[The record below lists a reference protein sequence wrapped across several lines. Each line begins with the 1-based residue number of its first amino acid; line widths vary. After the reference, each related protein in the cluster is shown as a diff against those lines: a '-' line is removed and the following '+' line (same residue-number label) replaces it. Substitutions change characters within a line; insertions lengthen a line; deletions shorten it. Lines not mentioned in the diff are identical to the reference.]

1 MPRHAVLE
9 VDLDAIAANVAVLR
23 RAAPYAELCAVVKA
37 DGYGH
42 GAVPAARAALAGGAT
57 WLAVALVEEGVALRD
72 AGLDAPILVLSQP
85 PVDSMADALA
95 ADLVPTLYT
104 REGIAA
110 AVDAAASVG
119 RTGGSVGRTGGSGG
133 GSAGA
138 AGGGSG
144 GAAWSV
150 HLKVDTGMHRVG
162 ADPEDAV
169 ELAAMIDRSDAL
181 RLGGVFTHLACA
193 DEPGHPLTVLQL
205 SRFETV
211 LQELREAGID
221 TDSVHAANSAAL
233 LLQSRSHGDLV
244 RAGIAI
250 YGIDPVPGSG
260 AGDGL
265 VPALS
270 LRSEVSFVRA
280 VPAGDGVSYGMR
292 HLFDRPATV
301 AVVPLG
307 YADGVPRNLGLSG
320 GEVLIG
326 GRRHPIRGV
335 VTMDQLVVETT
346 GADVAPGDEVVL
358 IGTQGDQVVTAQEW
372 AWLTDTIPYEIVCG
386 FSARLPRRYSGA
398 ATGRA

>member
-1 MPRHAVLE
+1 MPRHAVIE
-9 VDLDAIAANVAVLR
+9 VDLDAIAANAAVLR
-23 RAAPYAELCAVVKA
+23 RAAPDAELCAVVKA

-72 AGLDAPILVLSQP
+72 AGLEAPVLVLSQP
-85 PVDSMADALA
+85 PEDSMADALA
-95 ADLVPTLYT
+95 ARLVPTLYT

-110 AVDAAASVG
+110 AAAAS
-119 RTGGSVGRTGGSGG
+119 TD
-133 GSAGA
+133 
-138 AGGGSG
+138 AGGPP
-144 GAAWSV
+144 WTV

-162 ADPEDAV
+162 ASVDEAV
-169 ELAAMIDRSDAL
+169 ELAGVVDRSDAL
-181 RLGGVFTHLACA
+181 HLGGVFTHLACA

-205 SRFETV
+205 SRFESV
-211 LQELREAGID
+211 LQQLQHAGID
-221 TDSVHAANSAAL
+221 MDAVHAANSAGL
-233 LLQSRSHGDLV
+233 LLQSRSHGDMV
-244 RAGIAI
+244 RAGIAL

-260 AGDGL
+260 AGDEL

-270 LRSEVSFVRA
+270 LRSEVTFVRS

-307 YADGVPRNLGLSG
+307 YADGVPRDLGLVG
-320 GEVLIG
+320 GDVLIG

-335 VTMDQLVVETT
+335 VTMDQLIVETT
-346 GADVAPGDEVVL
+346 GSVVSVGDEVVL
-358 IGTQGDQVVTAQEW
+358 IGSQGDQTVTAQEW
-372 AWLTDTIPYEIVCG
+372 AWLTGTIPYEIVCG

-398 ATGRA
+398 AAGRP

>member
-1 MPRHAVLE
+1 MPRHAVIE
-9 VDLDAIAANVAVLR
+9 VDLDAIATNAAVLR

-42 GAVPAARAALAGGAT
+42 GAVPSARAALAGGAT

-85 PVDSMADALA
+85 PEDAMADALDA
-95 ADLVPTLYT
+95 RLVPTLYT
-104 REGIAA
+104 RDGIAA
-110 AVDAAASVG
+110 AAAAVAAVG
-119 RTGGSVGRTGGSGG
+119 SIGDRG
-133 GSAGA
+133 
-138 AGGGSG
+138 
-144 GAAWSV
+144 WSV
-150 HLKVDTGMHRVG
+150 HLKIDTGMHRVG
-162 ADPEDAV
+162 AAVEDAV
-169 ELAAMIDRSDAL
+169 ELAALIDRCDEL
-181 RLGGVFTHLACA
+181 HLGGVFTHLACA

-205 SRFETV
+205 SRFESV
-211 LQELREAGID
+211 LQQLQAAGID
-221 TDSVHAANSAAL
+221 TDSVHAANSAGL
-233 LLQSRSHGDLV
+233 LLHSRSHGDMV
-244 RAGIAI
+244 RAGIAL

-260 AGDGL
+260 AGDEL

-270 LRSEVSFVRA
+270 LRSEVSFVRS
-280 VPAGDGVSYGMR
+280 VPEGEGVSYGMR

-326 GRRHPIRGV
+326 GARHPIRGV

-346 GADVAPGDEVVL
+346 GASVSPGDEVVL
-358 IGTQGDQVVTAQEW
+358 IGSQGDQVVTAQEW
-372 AWLTDTIPYEIVCG
+372 AWLTGTIPYEIVCG

-398 ATGRA
+398 AAGRA

>member
-1 MPRHAVLE
+1 MPRHAAIE
-9 VDLDAIAANVAVLR
+9 VDLDAIAANAAVLR

-57 WLAVALVEEGVALRD
+57 WLAVALVEEGEALRD
-72 AGLDAPILVLSQP
+72 AGIDEPILVLSQP
-85 PVDSMADALA
+85 PEDAMVDAFA
-95 ADLVPTLYT
+95 ARLVPTLYT

-110 AVDAAASVG
+110 AVEAVSA
-119 RTGGSVGRTGGSGG
+119 GSG
-133 GSAGA
+133 S
-138 AGGGSG
+138 SG
-144 GAAWSV
+144 GERPWAV

-162 ADPEDAV
+162 ASVEDAV
-169 ELAAMIDRSDAL
+169 ELAGMIDRAEQL

-193 DEPGHPLTVLQL
+193 DEPGHPLTELQL

-211 LQELREAGID
+211 LQQIQAAGID
-221 TDSVHAANSAAL
+221 TDAVHAANSAAML
-233 LLQSRSHGDLV
+233 LLSRSHGDLV
-244 RAGIAI
+244 RAGIAL

-260 AGDGL
+260 RGDEL

-270 LRSEVSFVRA
+270 LRSEVTFVRS

-292 HLFDRPATV
+292 HLFEHPATV

-326 GRRHPIRGV
+326 GKRHPIRGV

-346 GADVAPGDEVVL
+346 GSSVSPGDEVVL
-358 IGTQGDQVVTAQEW
+358 IGAQGDQVVTAQEW
-372 AWLTDTIPYEIVCG
+372 AWLTGTIPYEIVCR
-386 FSARLPRRYSGA
+386 FSARLPRRYSGGA
-398 ATGRA
+398 AGRT